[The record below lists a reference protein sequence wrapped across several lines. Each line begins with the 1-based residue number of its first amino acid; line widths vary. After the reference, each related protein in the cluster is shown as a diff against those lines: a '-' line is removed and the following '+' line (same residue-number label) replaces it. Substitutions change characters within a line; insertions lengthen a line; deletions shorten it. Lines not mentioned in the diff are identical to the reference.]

1 MGVGRARGRWDESPA
16 DTVTTMRP
24 ISCSAADAGLVSG
37 SGCAVLDAQ
46 APRGTKQKEKANLSP
61 VTFAAGTPARSETQS
76 MGAQERLAMRNV
88 ALDLAARKIAFCEV
102 AGGKVVQRRTTSSL
116 RGLEDL
122 LGPETPPAR
131 VAIEAC
137 REAWGVHD
145 MLSSWG
151 HEVLMVDTT
160 RVKQLGIGNHGRKN
174 DRIDAEVL
182 ARAVER
188 GGIPLAHVLSPAR
201 RELRL
206 KLGVRRSL
214 VETQTNLVVTIRGI
228 ARAQS
233 DTLPRCDTEYFVER
247 VRNAAIKDET
257 RAVIEPL
264 LQVLAHTQKQLAQ
277 VDLELEALCAEE
289 PVIHLLTSAPGVGL
303 IVAAAFVSVIDEAHR
318 FKNAHQVGS
327 YLGLVPLEDS
337 SGGPRRLGSITKK
350 GNSYMRMLAVQA
362 AWTIYRANDT
372 SDPLCRWVHAV
383 AKRRGKRIAVVALA
397 RRLVGVLWAM
407 WRDGTVYN
415 PALLARSGARG
426 HERHAQELAMEAES
440 LKRAAEKAKKRVRE
454 ANKRLASATASMSES
469 EAHSTS

>member
-1 MGVGRARGRWDESPA
+1 
-16 DTVTTMRP
+16 
-24 ISCSAADAGLVSG
+24 
-37 SGCAVLDAQ
+37 
-46 APRGTKQKEKANLSP
+46 
-61 VTFAAGTPARSETQS
+61 
-76 MGAQERLAMRNV
+76 MRNV

-102 AGGKVVQRRTTSSL
+102 SGGKVVQRRTTSSL

-122 LGPETPPAR
+122 LGPEAPPAR

-160 RVKQLGIGNHGRKN
+160 RVKRLGIGDHGRKN

-201 RELRL
+201 RALRL

-233 DTLPRCDTEYFVER
+233 DALPRCDTEYFVER
-247 VRNAAIKDET
+247 VRKAAIKDET

-264 LQVLAHTQKQLAQ
+264 LQVLAHTQQQLAQ

-318 FKNAHQVGS
+318 FKNGHQVGS

-337 SGGPRRLGSITKK
+337 SGGGSQRLGSITKK
-350 GNSYMRMLAVQA
+350 GNGYMRMLAVQA
-362 AWTIYRANDT
+362 AWSIYRSNDT
-372 SDPLCRWVHAV
+372 SDPLCRWVHTV

-407 WRDGTVYN
+407 WRDDTVYN
-415 PALLARSGARG
+415 PAILASSGARG
-426 HERHAQELAMEAES
+426 HERHAQELAMEAEG
-440 LKRAAEKAKKRVRE
+440 LKRAAEKAKKRIRD
-454 ANKRLASATASMSES
+454 ANKRLASATESINES
-469 EAHSTS
+469 EALSTS